1 MIGAM
6 LQARAVLWNEL
17 TRLHRAMLKIARAD
31 PVWQRL
37 MSAPGVR
44 SSGCSHL
51 SFGGR
56 QSRAVCKVPNRRCVL
71 RTDAQ

>member
-1 MIGAM
+1 MLATMIGAM

-37 MSAPGVR
+37 MSAPGVGATA
-44 SSGCSHL
+44 S
-51 SFGGR
+51 
-56 QSRAVCKVPNRRCVL
+56 
-71 RTDAQ
+71 